1 MFARTSAGGFTMNSS
16 ISYQALSAH
25 ILRHSAAAQ
34 VAGTKA
40 GQVKLETL
48 AAALKV
54 RQVDVRRSLSALH
67 KQGLMDVAQMRLT
80 LAGFALGKALEGRQ
94 LRSIRIPQARE
105 SRAA

>member
-1 MFARTSAGGFTMNSS
+1 MNSS

-34 VAGTKA
+34 VAGTKSA
-40 GQVKLETL
+40 PIKLEVL
-48 AAALKV
+48 AADLGV
-54 RQVDVRRSLSALH
+54 RHVDVRRSLSALH
-67 KQGLMDVAQMRLT
+67 KQGLLDVAQMRLT

-94 LRSIRIPQARE
+94 LRSIRIPLARE

>member
-1 MFARTSAGGFTMNSS
+1 MNAS

-25 ILRHSAAAQ
+25 ILRQAAAAQ
-34 VAGTKA
+34 LAGTKSA
-40 GQVKLETL
+40 ALKVEVL
-48 AAALKV
+48 AADLKV

-94 LRSIRIPQARE
+94 LRSIRIPLARE

>member
-1 MFARTSAGGFTMNSS
+1 MTNS

-25 ILRHSAAAQ
+25 ILRHASAAH
-34 VAGTKA
+34 VAGTKRELTA
-40 GQVKLETL
+40 QSL
-48 AAALKV
+48 ATDLRV
-54 RQVDVRRSLSALH
+54 RRVDVRRSLSALH

-94 LRSIRIPQARE
+94 LKAIRVLSRTSSLGA

>member
-1 MFARTSAGGFTMNSS
+1 MNSS

-25 ILRHSAAAQ
+25 ILRHAASAQ
-34 VAGTKA
+34 LAGTKSA
-40 GQVKLETL
+40 PVQSARRLSALTVEVL
-48 AAALKV
+48 AAELKV
-54 RQVDVRRSLSALH
+54 RRVDVRRSLSALH

-94 LRSIRIPQARE
+94 LRSIRIPLARE

>member
-1 MFARTSAGGFTMNSS
+1 MTNS

-25 ILRHSAAAQ
+25 ILRHVAAAQ
-34 VAGTKA
+34 LAGMKSA
-40 GQVKLETL
+40 PAKVDVL
-48 AAALKV
+48 AVDLKV
-54 RQVDVRRSLSALH
+54 RRVDVRRALSALH
-67 KQGLMDVAQMRLT
+67 KQGFMDVAQMRLT

>member
-1 MFARTSAGGFTMNSS
+1 MTNS

-25 ILRHSAAAQ
+25 ILRHVAAAQ
-34 VAGTKA
+34 VAGTKS
-40 GQVKLETL
+40 VPLKLEVL
-48 AAALKV
+48 AVDLKV
-54 RQVDVRRSLSALH
+54 RQVDVRSSLSALH